1 MKTKDEL
8 KELKDQILVLNTK
21 LKELDEEEL
30 KEITGGKLL
39 PCFAGDVV
47 DSISDI
53 ICFENNT
60 IDTGNDIHGG
70 IIFNNST
77 VSIGN
82 K

>member
-30 KEITGGKLL
+30 KEIAGGILFPGTG
-39 PCFAGDVV
+39 CFVNG
-47 DSISDI
+47 ISFD
-53 ICFENNT
+53 NNT
-60 IDTGNDIHGG
+60 IDIENDIHGG
-70 IIFNNST
+70 IIYNSYNAGE
-77 VSIGN
+77 VES